1 MYSHLHGR
9 EILEMVPSWFLP
21 SHFIQLQILFWLLV
35 VVVVDLVVVVP
46 PAAAVIA
53 GPLQT

>member
-35 VVVVDLVVVVP
+35 VVVDLVVVVP